1 MYNTSTQFEYYHNRH
16 ELDARAEMRLLSR
29 LPAQGPAWHAA
40 ALLKLGD
47 WLISTGMKIKH
58 SARATTRL
66 SQETL

>member
-16 ELDARAEMRLLSR
+16 ELEARKMARLLDR
-29 LPAQGPAWHAA
+29 LPAERPAWYGA

-47 WLISTGMKIKH
+47 LLISTGMKIKR
-58 SARATTRL
+58 SARAMRL

>member
-16 ELDARAEMRLLSR
+16 ALESHESAHLLTH
-29 LPAQGPAWHAA
+29 LPVEGPAWYGA

-47 WLISTGMKIKH
+47 LLISTGMKIKR
-58 SARATTRL
+58 SARATMRL